1 MTLFVFFVAE
11 FLCFSIF
18 LLLITFSIIFKGF
31 SRLKKTKTEQEILK
45 DCSVAR
51 NSKHF
56 GSLQLLVI
64 PEHTWEPLMPY
75 IGNILCTIYTY
86 VIWMKVLWTKLCVF
100 FMKKMNGFCVKS
112 PCFLWLQS
120 TFCSAFCF
128 SLSEE
133 TEFFSLSLGCFFCY
147 LYFLDVLWNSYQLL
161 LILLIGERCFIWTF
175 HLVSFFILN

>member
-1 MTLFVFFVAE
+1 MTLFVFHVTE

-18 LLLITFSIIFKGF
+18 LLLITFSTIFKRF
-31 SRLKKTKTEQEILK
+31 SRLTQTETEQEILN

-56 GSLQLLVI
+56 GSLQLWVI

-75 IGNILCTIYTY
+75 IGFILCTIYTY

-100 FMKKMNGFCVKS
+100 FRKKRNRFCVKR

-120 TFCSAFCF
+120 NFCSVFCL

-147 LYFLDVLWNSYQLL
+147 LYFLDVLWNSYQFL
-161 LILLIGERCFIWTF
+161 LILLIGEFLF
-175 HLVSFFILN
+175 GYSILFLSSY